1 VAMLKSYAD
10 LERGQWEEKRL
21 EEEREKNNRKL
32 NQLNEDWSRRLAEE
46 KEPLEITIQE
56 LS

>member
-1 VAMLKSYAD
+1 MLKSYAD
-10 LERGQWEEKRL
+10 LERGQWEKRL